1 MTGGNWLDCA
11 FLRASS
17 DACHRCSAC
26 LAQDGF
32 AFVMAETADNA
43 ALIPA
48 CQEAVA
54 EGEAQHAEA
63 LPGAWS

>member
-1 MTGGNWLDCA
+1 
-11 FLRASS
+11 
-17 DACHRCSAC
+17 
-26 LAQDGF
+26 
-32 AFVMAETADNA
+32 MAETADNA